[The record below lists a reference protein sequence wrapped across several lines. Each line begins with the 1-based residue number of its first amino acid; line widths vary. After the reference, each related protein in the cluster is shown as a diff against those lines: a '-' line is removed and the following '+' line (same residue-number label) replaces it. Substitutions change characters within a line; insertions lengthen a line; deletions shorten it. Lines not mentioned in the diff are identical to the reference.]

1 MYICFNVCMY
11 DVNSA
16 LALAIT
22 ALATLSI
29 IKNIFVVTIAVVVV
43 NVTAIVLHIQKLNRA
58 KLKARMG
65 FGLSDSYTH

>member
-1 MYICFNVCMY
+1 MY

-29 IKNIFVVTIAVVVV
+29 IKNIFSVVTIAVVVV